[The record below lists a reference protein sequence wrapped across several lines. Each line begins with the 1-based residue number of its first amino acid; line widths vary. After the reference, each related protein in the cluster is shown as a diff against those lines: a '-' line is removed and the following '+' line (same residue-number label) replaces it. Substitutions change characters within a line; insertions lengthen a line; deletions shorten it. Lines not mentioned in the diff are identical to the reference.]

1 MTSPVRQII
10 EDALLATEA
19 LGVDV
24 EPYARQLDGLTKP
37 VVMVRLDSI
46 AKASDVGPGRRSYGA
61 TVLVVSPLTDDDAAG
76 QDAVDQLVE
85 DVIHAIDL
93 APKITWTTARRVT
106 VDDTWPGWEVEL
118 KPVPTK
124 HEPKEGTP

>member
-1 MTSPVRQII
+1 MSAVRTLI
-10 EDALLATEA
+10 ETALRATLDPA
-19 LGVDV
+19 DVDV
-24 EPYARQLDGLTKP
+24 EPYAQQLDGLTKP

-46 AKASDVGPGRRSYGA
+46 TKSPEAPTHRSYGA
-61 TVLVVSPLTDDDAAG
+61 TVLVVSHLTDDDPAG
-76 QDAVDQLVE
+76 HDAVDQLVE
-85 DVIHAIDL
+85 DVCYAIDL

-124 HEPKEGTP
+124 YEPKETTP

>member
-1 MTSPVRQII
+1 MNAVRQII

-85 DVIHAIDL
+85 DVLHAVDL
-93 APKITWTTARRVT
+93 AANLSWTTARRVT
-106 VDDTWPGWEVEL
+106 VDDTWPGWEVDL
-118 KPVPTK
+118 LPVPTK
-124 HEPKEGTP
+124 HTPKEGTP

>member
-1 MTSPVRQII
+1 
-10 EDALLATEA
+10 
-19 LGVDV
+19 
-24 EPYARQLDGLTKP
+24 
-37 VVMVRLDSI
+37 VRLDSI